1 MGKEFKDMGKKIRR
15 MTTSQFAKLHEVN
28 KRTLHYYDHI
38 GLFSPSSK
46 GENGYRYY
54 DVSQSITFEYIRM
67 LKELNMSIGEIADYC
82 KNPTSKKFLQIAD
95 IKEAEIDCEI
105 QKLKRI
111 KKILKAKKEQIH
123 LCEGLTEQEIRI
135 EECDSERISILPY
148 DFLNNDISQIFS
160 YLKDNWNREQ
170 IRMGIGSFI
179 SLDKVNN
186 KDFDQYDGFYIY
198 TFDKTTLSNTV
209 IKPKGRY
216 LCGYQKGTWDK
227 APVMYEKM
235 IAYAHQHHLSF
246 TGYAYEIGLNEVA
259 ISSAEEYV
267 TKFMIKIEE

>member
-1 MGKEFKDMGKKIRR
+1 MGKKIRR

-186 KDFDQYDGFYIY
+186 KDFDQYNGFYIY